1 MTSKHAFEHE
11 FVCFSVDFL
20 QLFLAMKA
28 SKSATVDVTRVWKM
42 RDIITWH
49 LLFLRLLTF
58 F

>member
-42 RDIITWH
+42 RDIIT
-49 LLFLRLLTF
+49 
-58 F
+58 